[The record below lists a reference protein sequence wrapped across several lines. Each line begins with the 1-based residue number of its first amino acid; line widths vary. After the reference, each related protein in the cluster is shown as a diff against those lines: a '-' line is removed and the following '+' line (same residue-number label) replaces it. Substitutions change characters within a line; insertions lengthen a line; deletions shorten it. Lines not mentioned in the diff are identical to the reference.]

1 MLHDRDDADL
11 KGISN
16 PSHEG
21 DQPTTA
27 VTCHKRRKPIGLQ
40 LRLVY
45 RKKKR
50 EKFKTNWLRGHS
62 AKGAKTR
69 IEK

>member
-11 KGISN
+11 KGT
-16 PSHEG
+16 PSPIHEG
-21 DQPTTA
+21 VQPTTA
-27 VTCHKRRKPIGLQ
+27 VTCHKRRKPTERL

-45 RKKKR
+45 QKKKR